1 MGSFGTCLSPVLF
14 KILIN
19 DLETIC
25 NYYCRGLK
33 VMEKQQIM
41 RIDH

>member
-1 MGSFGTCLSPVLF
+1 MGSFETSLSPVLF

-25 NYYCRGLK
+25 NYYCRGLT
-33 VMEKQQIM
+33 VMEKQQIT
-41 RIDH
+41 RTDH